1 MQLESQHSSFE
12 TSGSDYR
19 LPSASDR
26 LGIASISKIFMRSF
40 VTNRFSILILSA
52 FASLGM
58 LASCGRANTSNA
70 TNGDGTVYT
79 SVSTKSNGDDGIAT
93 SRRNAITTAIA
104 KASPA
109 VVGINVTAVR
119 EEQVDPYYNDPFF
132 QFFGGRGGS
141 QTYRY
146 QVKELGSGFLISDD
160 GYVLTNDHVAGD
172 ATKIIVT
179 LSGGVQYDA
188 TLVATDHNSDVALLK
203 INASNLPFLSLGNSD
218 DLMVGEW
225 AIALGNPFGL
235 FSKNNKPTVTVGV
248 ISNTGV
254 SLGLQEG
261 RNYRDMIQ
269 TDAAISSGN
278 SGGPLLNANGEVVGM
293 NSTIIS
299 TAQGQNGAGSI
310 GLGFAIPINK
320 IKKLVD
326 GFKSGKHVNHNIADP
341 GFTVMPLTEQ
351 ARNYFH
357 LPDIQGVVVRDMLR
371 NSAADVAGLQ
381 VGDVITGVDKE
392 VIHEPDD
399 LQSVVE
405 DHAVGDVI
413 TLKALRNGQTVNV
426 KLVLTGMK
434 QR

>member
-1 MQLESQHSSFE
+1 
-12 TSGSDYR
+12 
-19 LPSASDR
+19 
-26 LGIASISKIFMRSF
+26 MRSF
-40 VTNRFSILILSA
+40 VTKRFSILILSA

-58 LASCGRANTSNA
+58 LASCGRASTP
-70 TNGDGTVYT
+70 NGINGSSAIYT
-79 SVSTKSNGDDGIAT
+79 TASSTSNGDDGIST
-93 SRRNAITTAIA
+93 SRRNAITTAVL

-119 EEQVDPYYNDPFF
+119 EERIDPFMNDPFF
-132 QFFGGRGGS
+132 RQFFGGRNGGYS
-141 QTYRY
+141 QKYE
-146 QVKELGSGFLISDD
+146 VKELGSGFIISSD

-179 LSGGVQYDA
+179 LTGGVQYDA
-188 TLVATDHNSDVALLK
+188 VLIATDHNSDVALLK
-203 INASNLPFLSLGNSD
+203 IDAKNLPYLALGNSD
-218 DLMVGEW
+218 DLLVGEW

-235 FSKNNKPTVTVGV
+235 FSTNNKPTVTVGV

-254 SLGLQEG
+254 SLGLEEG

-299 TAQGQNGAGSI
+299 TAQGESGAGSI

-320 IKKLVD
+320 VKKLVD

-341 GFTVMPLTEQ
+341 GFTVTPLTEE
-351 ARNYFH
+351 ARSYFH
-357 LPDIQGVVVRDMLR
+357 LPNIDGVLVHDMLR
-371 NSAADVAGLQ
+371 NSPADKAGLQ

-392 VIHEPDD
+392 AIHKPDD
-399 LQSVVE
+399 LQSVFE
-405 DHAVGDVI
+405 DHAVGDVV
-413 TLKALRNGQTVNV
+413 TLKALRNNQTINI
-426 KLVLTGMK
+426 KLVLTAAN